1 MKGENVDTC
10 ENCETYE
17 VAEGHLLCWECA
29 EDEALDH
36 GWRLDDA
43 MDPYD
48 YAGPPGTET
57 Y

>member
-1 MKGENVDTC
+1 VDTC

-43 MDPYD
+43 MDPWD